1 MTNKKKEEFQSINIY
16 WCTNTIT
23 ISIQRLL
30 HGIACE
36 YIQHGSK
43 QMLDWYIWNPFF
55 FLTTSAA
62 LPILIYDISVEL
74 NISDAVVLNQLRA
87 LLSNMTHPITI
98 NDYVQIS
105 DINITTGKN
114 ECIIAVVLL
123 V

>member
-1 MTNKKKEEFQSINIY
+1 MNQYLLVFRFKS
-16 WCTNTIT
+16 TNTIT

-36 YIQHGSK
+36 YIQRGSK

-55 FLTTSAA
+55 FFLITSAA
-62 LPILIYDISVEL
+62 LPVSIYDISVEL
-74 NISDAVVLNQLRA
+74 NISDVVVLNQLRA
-87 LLSNMTHPITI
+87 LLSNMIHPITI

>member
-1 MTNKKKEEFQSINIY
+1 MVLHVNIFNVAVNKCWTDLKSF
-16 WCTNTIT
+16 
-23 ISIQRLL
+23 
-30 HGIACE
+30 
-36 YIQHGSK
+36 
-43 QMLDWYIWNPFF
+43 FF
-55 FLTTSAA
+55 FLITSSA
-62 LPILIYDISVEL
+62 LPVSIYDISVEL

-87 LLSNMTHPITI
+87 LLSNMIHPITI